1 MNSTILLL
9 LAAAVIVAALAFY
22 AGKLLWQL
30 QQQTKKRQQDE
41 LQYQQKLADKRRY
54 LTDSIILICRA
65 MLEQQC
71 ELSEGALR
79 VWVLLDHLQPDRQP
93 DPVLSYPGLHQ
104 MYQVVKDMPTHEAR
118 KQQTKQQLFQQDK
131 IRLNAEQ
138 ELKQAI
144 LADSKA
150 LLARLQPAGA

>member
-30 QQQTKKRQQDE
+30 QQQTKQRQQDE

>member
-30 QQQTKKRQQDE
+30 QQQTKQRQQDE
-41 LQYQQKLADKRRY
+41 LQDQQKLADKRRY

>member
-9 LAAAVIVAALAFY
+9 LAAAAIVAVLAFY

-30 QQQTKKRQQDE
+30 QQQTKQRQQDE
-41 LQYQQKLADKRRY
+41 LQHQQKPVEKRRY

-104 MYQVVKDMPTHEAR
+104 MYQVVKDMPTHDAR
-118 KQQTKQQLFQQDK
+118 KQQSKQQLFQQDK

-150 LLARLQPAGA
+150 LLERLQPART

>member
-30 QQQTKKRQQDE
+30 QQQTKQRQQDE

-138 ELKQAI
+138 DLKQAI

>member
-118 KQQTKQQLFQQDK
+118 KQQSKQQLFQQDK